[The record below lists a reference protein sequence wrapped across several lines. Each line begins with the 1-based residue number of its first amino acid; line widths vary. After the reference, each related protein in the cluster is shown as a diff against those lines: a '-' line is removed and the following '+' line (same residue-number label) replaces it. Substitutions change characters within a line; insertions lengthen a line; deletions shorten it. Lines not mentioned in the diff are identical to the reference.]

1 MTVLTIPHGVCVA
14 THMKFQVC
22 RPVPMV
28 QRIMPL
34 QNIRRINAFIAV
46 AGIVLAA
53 LPSASQRPPGGDPVI
68 GQRIAKGLAFGD
80 KLWILGTMPNPRE
93 VAGGLVSLGL
103 ADNRRLVH
111 FEGGVLDIATSDH
124 DLWVLRKGSGEH
136 RFVVAL
142 WAGGVFH
149 QLGEFQ
155 LSAEDAPLA
164 LLENAGAPAVLSQ
177 KAVHYLASD
186 NRWRVIEL
194 NGKLRSGVQVSA
206 ASPEEGG
213 TIYIGFDIGEW
224 GGGLQQIDLKT
235 GVVNEIERRDTK
247 NLCGGPLNRECDP
260 VTGLI
265 PDRGNKS
272 CVLASIGLVHM
283 FSSNGR
289 ILRICGAQVTL
300 LTEIP
305 IKAAEKRTGS
315 NWGRTEAFYGLA
327 ICPKGGFWGI
337 TYRALY
343 HFDSAGAKDTE
354 YLLPKLE
361 SVSGIHLSRAL
372 PGVVVLQTD
381 VNWAVST
388 SGYTPLLVPLEN

>member
-1 MTVLTIPHGVCVA
+1 
-14 THMKFQVC
+14 
-22 RPVPMV
+22 
-28 QRIMPL
+28 
-34 QNIRRINAFIAV
+34 
-46 AGIVLAA
+46 
-53 LPSASQRPPGGDPVI
+53 
-68 GQRIAKGLAFGD
+68 
-80 KLWILGTMPNPRE
+80 
-93 VAGGLVSLGL
+93 
-103 ADNRRLVH
+103 
-111 FEGGVLDIATSDH
+111 

-213 TIYIGFDIGEW
+213 TIYLGFDIGEW

-305 IKAAEKRTGS
+305 IKAADKRTG
-315 NWGRTEAFYGLA
+315 
-327 ICPKGGFWGI
+327 
-337 TYRALY
+337 
-343 HFDSAGAKDTE
+343 
-354 YLLPKLE
+354 
-361 SVSGIHLSRAL
+361 
-372 PGVVVLQTD
+372 
-381 VNWAVST
+381 
-388 SGYTPLLVPLEN
+388 

>member
-1 MTVLTIPHGVCVA
+1 
-14 THMKFQVC
+14 
-22 RPVPMV
+22 
-28 QRIMPL
+28 
-34 QNIRRINAFIAV
+34 
-46 AGIVLAA
+46 
-53 LPSASQRPPGGDPVI
+53 
-68 GQRIAKGLAFGD
+68 
-80 KLWILGTMPNPRE
+80 MPNPRE

-111 FEGGVLDIATSDH
+111 FEGGVLDIARSDH

-213 TIYIGFDIGEW
+213 TIYLGFDIGEW

-247 NLCGGPLNRECDP
+247 NLCGGP
-260 VTGLI
+260 
-265 PDRGNKS
+265 
-272 CVLASIGLVHM
+272 
-283 FSSNGR
+283 
-289 ILRICGAQVTL
+289 
-300 LTEIP
+300 
-305 IKAAEKRTGS
+305 
-315 NWGRTEAFYGLA
+315 
-327 ICPKGGFWGI
+327 
-337 TYRALY
+337 
-343 HFDSAGAKDTE
+343 
-354 YLLPKLE
+354 
-361 SVSGIHLSRAL
+361 
-372 PGVVVLQTD
+372 
-381 VNWAVST
+381 
-388 SGYTPLLVPLEN
+388 